1 MSIVKGSGGRSL
13 NHSVVSEAATH
24 QRAMVKERTQRQ
36 KKPDIVTY
44 EATVNL
50 GKQLFGW

>member
-1 MSIVKGSGGRSL
+1 VAGGGL
-13 NHSVVSEAATH
+13 DHSVVSETATE